1 MLKTADPGTATLAEQ
16 LASIPALLAHPHAK
30 DLIAIVSGETHISTA
45 GFPYISDRSFRR
57 FIEHVPHLFQQGAD
71 LLYWLHTLENAL
83 PSLPELTS
91 EHYASLERAI
101 KVLRTIVFTAGITS
115 VPDLWLLRQVLSA
128 HKAIGLVDELV
139 LGHAIDPEVY
149 AKEHNLQLR
158 QLETDLHFLY
168 ARGYLYRGDG
178 NFRIARHPDIAN
190 VLSEVTEIPPAHR
203 INFLPELVAFFESPS
218 GASER
223 TALLSDFLRLPTG
236 GQPTRSWIASYD
248 QIELGRRVL
257 PLVLSFRVL
266 GHTEKLTAGAQVHQV
281 LPDLLPEMTAVLHAA
296 GYLRDGSVSEYGAR
310 VFARGPGPFGI
321 IGAYHPYLRALPD
334 LLSGEQVQTWV
345 QRGENVAASQDANRR
360 SFLAANDQLDK
371 FCEQT
376 GFRYTVFIE
385 HAVGHGEAIRQ
396 RFERSGEE
404 TIHYFGADLEDD
416 AIDQAMAQQALGH
429 LPKNMQFIRAAD
441 IGEPERVT
449 AFLAQQQLLGEPAV
463 MMVGNGFHEIRQQTN
478 EKMLEVFQGY
488 QQAGLVL
495 VFTEESALHDEALLD
510 TAWNTYHAGFRYVHE
525 LSGQGLRPAV
535 ERDNAARWSWR
546 KCATLG
552 GYVVLDAY
560 SYRSRT
566 IYPHKRPHHKNPS
579 ISVTYFCVP
588 HKLAEEL
595 GLEVTG
601 RE

>member
-1 MLKTADPGTATLAEQ
+1 
-16 LASIPALLAHPHAK
+16 
-30 DLIAIVSGETHISTA
+30 
-45 GFPYISDRSFRR
+45 
-57 FIEHVPHLFQQGAD
+57 
-71 LLYWLHTLENAL
+71 
-83 PSLPELTS
+83 
-91 EHYASLERAI
+91 
-101 KVLRTIVFTAGITS
+101 
-115 VPDLWLLRQVLSA
+115 
-128 HKAIGLVDELV
+128 
-139 LGHAIDPEVY
+139 
-149 AKEHNLQLR
+149 
-158 QLETDLHFLY
+158 
-168 ARGYLYRGDG
+168 
-178 NFRIARHPDIAN
+178 
-190 VLSEVTEIPPAHR
+190 
-203 INFLPELVAFFESPS
+203 
-218 GASER
+218 
-223 TALLSDFLRLPTG
+223 
-236 GQPTRSWIASYD
+236 
-248 QIELGRRVL
+248 
-257 PLVLSFRVL
+257 
-266 GHTEKLTAGAQVHQV
+266 
-281 LPDLLPEMTAVLHAA
+281 
-296 GYLRDGSVSEYGAR
+296 
-310 VFARGPGPFGI
+310 
-321 IGAYHPYLRALPD
+321 
-334 LLSGEQVQTWV
+334 
-345 QRGENVAASQDANRR
+345 
-360 SFLAANDQLDK
+360 
-371 FCEQT
+371 
-376 GFRYTVFIE
+376 
-385 HAVGHGEAIRQ
+385 
-396 RFERSGEE
+396 
-404 TIHYFGADLEDD
+404 
-416 AIDQAMAQQALGH
+416 
-429 LPKNMQFIRAAD
+429 MQFIRAAD